1 MCRRL
6 GAFGAAL
13 FCAALTAQTGNNSDA
28 FVSGT
33 VVNAATGLPVSKAEV
48 VLRVSYSNYGF
59 RDRLS
64 DRPMPADTARALT
77 DDSGRFS
84 IAFDADSPASL
95 LFVSR
100 EGFRSEDNREIAALP
115 MRPAGSRNILVRLIP
130 QSIIRG
136 RVVDADGQ
144 PLAGIMVQA
153 IREEIQDGVRRSR
166 RNFAVASTGP
176 DGEYTLT
183 SLMAGTYRLE
193 ASGIARGS
201 QQGYGPVYYPD
212 ATEPRMA
219 RPIRIGP
226 GQGLTADFTLTVHPT
241 YHIRGVLNN
250 AIPSRRV
257 AFRVVRADEPL
268 NYPVILAAGSR
279 SFDIDG
285 VSPGSYLVQAYTPD
299 FFPADFGEAAVTI
312 SDGDAKAQITL
323 APAVD
328 VHGHIEFTGAKHPER
343 YAFVL
348 AEPVNGYP
356 PLRVPPS
363 PKAMMAADG
372 TFILRNLLPGQY
384 HLSVRLAPDSYLES
398 ITAGNTD
405 VQQSG
410 FTVGPGKA
418 PELKITIHK
427 GGGSIEGSVE
437 GSRLNSVVP
446 VLLVQK
452 HGTVRTTSVVS
463 ASGGRFLAFGLAPGD
478 YTLYALPVSQ
488 PIEYKN
494 PDVLDALSEFATQVT
509 VQDGAKEFITLKPI
523 PPQTF

>member
-1 MCRRL
+1 MPRL
-6 GAFGAAL
+6 GTPWVVL
-13 FCAALTAQTGNNSDA
+13 FCTALTAQTQNSSDA
-28 FVSGT
+28 IVSGT
-33 VVNAATGLPVSKAEV
+33 VINAATGQPVPRAQV

-64 DRPMPADTARALT
+64 DRPMPADAARALT
-77 DDSGRFS
+77 DDSGKFS

-115 MRPAGSRNILVRLIP
+115 MRPSGSRNILVRLIP

-136 RVVDADGQ
+136 RVADSDGQ
-144 PLAGIMVQA
+144 PLAGILVQA
-153 IREEIQDGVRRSR
+153 IREEIQDGVRRPH
-166 RNFAVASTGP
+166 RNFAVASTGL
-176 DGEYTLT
+176 DGAYTLA
-183 SLMAGTYRLE
+183 SLTAGPYRLE
-193 ASGIARGS
+193 ASGVTRNS
-201 QQGYGPVYYPD
+201 QQGYGPIYFPD
-212 ATEPRMA
+212 ATESRNGQTVHIA
-219 RPIRIGP
+219 P
-226 GQGLTADFTLTVHPT
+226 GQTFTADFTLTAHPT
-241 YHIRGVLNN
+241 YHIRGVLSN
-250 AIPSRRV
+250 ANPARRV
-257 AFRVVRADEPL
+257 VFRVVRADEPL
-268 NYPVILAAGSR
+268 NLPVLQGAGNH
-279 SFDIDG
+279 FFEIDG
-285 VSPGSYLVQAYTPD
+285 VPPGSYVVQAYTPD

-328 VHGHIEFTGAKHPER
+328 VRGRIEFTGAKHPER

-348 AEPVNGYP
+348 AEPINSYP
-356 PLRVPPS
+356 PLRVAPS

-372 TFILRNLLPGQY
+372 TFVLRNLLPGQY
-384 HLSVRLAPDSYLES
+384 QLSVRLAPDSYLES
-398 ITAGNTD
+398 IMAGNTD

-410 FTVGPGKA
+410 FTLGSGKP

-437 GSRLNSVVP
+437 GSRFNSVVP

-452 HGTVRTTSVVS
+452 HGTVRTTSLVS

-478 YTLYALPVSQ
+478 YSLYALPVSQ

-494 PDVLDALSEFATQVT
+494 REVLDALSDFATQVT
-509 VQDGAKEFITLKPI
+509 VRDGTKEFVTLKPI
-523 PPQTF
+523 PPQPF